1 MANKIKIKK
10 IASQILR
17 DLPKGE
23 IITVTAWIAK
33 ILSHG
38 GGQFEENEVKRE
50 VKSLMKKMLPSM
62 SHFYLLILQIL
73 QEMGGAGQKKEVVR
87 RIAEMEEYTDE
98 QLAVAGKAGNPIIDN
113 RIGWARSNLVK
124 TGYVMAAGPEITQ
137 GGQWVLTNKGQNIS
151 PQSTAP
157 QEFTRGVNRWWR
169 QNQSESLPQEST
181 DESADV
187 EEELGIPP
195 EEEIG
200 ETLLQR
206 VLDLSPR
213 GFELFCGRLLRTVGF
228 EKVKITPAS
237 KDGGCDGT
245 GLLVINSF
253 IATAFVFECKC
264 WQKSNPV
271 RAEIV
276 RALRGKI
283 GEGVA
288 EKGAVITTSRF
299 TRGAEDAAE
308 KGSPIGL
315 VDGNAIAELMQKH
328 FLGVKRVLS
337 EDCDGKKESLK
348 IDESFFAQYE
358 KKKKKKSS

>member
-1 MANKIKIKK
+1 MASTIKE

-23 IITVTAWIAK
+23 IITVTAWITA
-33 ILSHG
+33 IMSHG
-38 GGQFEENEVKRE
+38 DGQFEESE
-50 VKSLMKKMLPSM
+50 VKSEVKNMMKEWLPPV

-73 QEMGGAGQKKEVVR
+73 QDMGGAGQKKEVVR
-87 RIAEMEEYTDE
+87 RIAEKEQYTDE
-98 QLAVAGKAGNPIIDN
+98 KLAIAGKAGNPIIEN

-124 TGYVMAAGPEITQ
+124 TGYVMAAGSEITQ
-137 GGQWVLTNKGQNIS
+137 GGQWVLTNKGQQTD
-151 PQSTAP
+151 PQLTTS
-157 QEFTRGVNRWWR
+157 QEFTRGVNQLWQ
-169 QNQSESLPQEST
+169 QNQSEFFPQESA

-187 EEELGIPP
+187 EELGVPP

-200 ETLLQR
+200 EALLQR
-206 VLDLSPR
+206 VLNLSPR

-228 EKVKITPAS
+228 EKVEITRAS

-253 IATAFVFECKC
+253 VATTFVFECKR
-264 WQKSNPV
+264 WQKGNPV
-271 RAEIV
+271 RVDIV

-299 TRGAEDAAE
+299 TQDAQDAAG
-308 KGSPIGL
+308 KGPPIGL
-315 VDGNAIAELMQKH
+315 VDGDAIVKLMQKH
-328 FLGVKRVLS
+328 LLGVKRVHI
-337 EDCDGKKESLK
+337 EDSDGKNESLE
-348 IDESFFAQYE
+348 IDESFFAQYDE
-358 KKKKKKSS
+358 KKSS

>member
-1 MANKIKIKK
+1 MANKIKEVALK
-10 IASQILR
+10 ILR

-23 IITVTAWIAK
+23 VITGQAWTTK

-38 GGQFEENEVKRE
+38 GGQFEKKKVDAA
-50 VKSLMKKMLPSM
+50 MKKLLPPV
-62 SHFYLLILQIL
+62 SHFYLLILQVL
-73 QEMGGAGQKKEVVR
+73 QEMGGAGQKREVVR

-98 QLAVAGKAGNPIIDN
+98 QLAVAGKAGNPIIEN
-113 RIGWARSNLVK
+113 RIGWARSNLVG
-124 TGYVMAAGPEITQ
+124 TGYVMAAGPEITR
-137 GGQWVLTNKGQNIS
+137 GQWVLTDQGQKINR
-151 PQSTAP
+151 QRTTA
-157 QEFTRGVNRWWR
+157 QKFTRLVNQLWQKNRG
-169 QNQSESLPQEST
+169 ESLPQKSAN
-181 DESADV
+181 ESADV
-187 EEELGIPP
+187 EEAGAPP
-195 EEEIG
+195 EEKIG
-200 ETLLQR
+200 DALLQR

-213 GFELFCGRLLRTVGF
+213 GFELFCGRLLRAVGF
-228 EKVKITPAS
+228 EKVKITPAFR
-237 KDGGCDGT
+237 DGGCDGT

-253 IATAFVFECKC
+253 IATAFVFECKR

-271 RAEIV
+271 RVDIV

-328 FLGVKRVLS
+328 FLGVKRVPP
-337 EDCDGKKESLK
+337 EDCDGKKESLE
-348 IDESFFAQYE
+348 IDEDFFAQYDE
-358 KKKKKKSS
+358 KKSS